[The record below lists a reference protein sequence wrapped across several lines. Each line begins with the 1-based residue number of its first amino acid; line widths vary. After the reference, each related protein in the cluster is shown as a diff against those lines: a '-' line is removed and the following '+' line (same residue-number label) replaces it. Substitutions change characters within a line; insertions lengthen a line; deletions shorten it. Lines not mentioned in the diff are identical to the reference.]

1 MPKPDR
7 IVINTSPLITLVAAL
22 GDLTVLRSLYTE
34 VLVPLEVCQEITA
47 GGRDGFAVAEFEAA
61 HWLLKKDNYLNISP
75 FLLNSLDLGEA
86 AVIQLALESNI
97 QTVCID
103 EAVGRRIARLN
114 DLTLTGSIGIL
125 LRAKDAG
132 YPLQMGLAIQRMQKR
147 GIRLSSKVIA
157 FALKQAGE
165 SNSS

>member
-1 MPKPDR
+1 MPKADR

-34 VLVPLEVCQEITA
+34 VLVPLEVAQEITA
-47 GGRDGFAVAEFEAA
+47 GGRDRFAVAEFEAA
-61 HWLLKKDNYLNISP
+61 NWLLKQDNYLNISP

-114 DLTLTGSIGIL
+114 NLSLTGSIGIL
-125 LRAKDAG
+125 LRAKDSG
-132 YPLQMGLAIQRMQKR
+132 YPLQMKQAIQQMQKR

-165 SNSS
+165 

>member
-61 HWLLKKDNYLNISP
+61 NWLLKQDNYLNISP

-86 AVIQLALESNI
+86 AVIQLALESDI

-114 DLTLTGSIGIL
+114 NLYSYRIDWNFVT
-125 LRAKDAG
+125 
-132 YPLQMGLAIQRMQKR
+132 
-147 GIRLSSKVIA
+147 SKGFRIS
-157 FALKQAGE
+157 FADEA
-165 SNSS
+165 SNSTDAKTWYPIKF